1 MSADSTRLKDQAI
14 IAVQKVEEKKSWLDL
29 LMPKDLNELPIGL
42 KRTLNNVTYKLAIS
56 SIVSHKNHYELTV
69 FARVELP
76 QSPGVLFFGA
86 SGIKLSR
93 SGKIIGD
100 GKLVLLGD
108 VSIPLGS
115 GAALVLKGDFSTS
128 NGQTSGDLT
137 YITMDCAGF
146 KEMGIAADVVFPRS
160 MLIPCT
166 PDGDKVADE
175 NQLVKG
181 SFQTRVSDWS
191 NILGTI
197 SLPKFQVS
205 QLDGVVFNVNKATFD
220 FSETRNSPDLIFPA
234 GYTYRH
240 MNAFPSTNG
249 WKGVFI
255 QAVDVTLPKAFQR
268 KGGQRISFGAKN
280 LIVDHNGLTGLLYGK
295 NILPYSEGDV
305 SGWKFSVEE
314 FDVGLEA
321 NRLVK
326 AGFRGSIGL
335 PIAEKDSLRY
345 EAIITGSNQYQ
356 LTVAPKGKMDFQ
368 LWQAKAELEANSYVK
383 LLLDNDQFKPEANLF
398 GRFSVSAKMNPDGEK
413 TVAEFKGITFRG
425 LRLRT
430 MSPYMTV
437 DYLGYDGEVSVAG
450 FPVSINEIAL
460 VTNNNRAD
468 LAFNLNVVLQEQT
481 FKGSTRLTLG
491 ARFGNDGGH
500 HRYHFDKVRI
510 NSIEIR
516 DVEISGVLKLNGRVD
531 FMNNDPLYGDG
542 FGGGI
547 EAKIGPIGGAV
558 IKMRCMFGH
567 STFRYWFIDGHLGV
581 GDGIPL
587 LGALNVHGFAGGAYY
602 RMSKIGAGATT
613 DKLKPNYKPDAGMG
627 LGLKAGILFNVV
639 KRDAVDGV
647 AEFEIAFNAGGG
659 VKYIGLFGNA
669 RFMSKAGG
677 AAGSALEASAKA
689 LTDAEDALTK
699 QLEGLSEAAKMTHRQ
714 ELETLKMN
722 QPTEAGR
729 SLPLDDISGISAYVG
744 ISYDFTN
751 KVFHADCEVYVK
763 VLGGLLEGVGEN
775 ARAGS
780 LQIHFAP
787 DKWYVYMGTPNNPIG
802 LKFSLVGIDVITKA
816 YFMLGSDIPGSPPP
830 PQEVAD
836 ILGVS
841 MKNLDYMSNLNELK
855 GGGIAFGAHVSVSTG
870 DLTFLLLYANFQAGV
885 GFDLM
890 LKQYGDAQCEGRS
903 GPIGIN
909 GWYANAQAYAYLQG
923 EVGVKVNLWFI
934 KARIPIIQG
943 AAAAL
948 VQAKLPNPSWFRGY
962 LAIRFSVLGGLVR
975 GNVRFELTI
984 GEECKIVRA
993 NETPLA
999 IDVISDMN
1007 PREGEKVDVF
1017 AAPQVTL
1024 NFPVGKDIEIKGEH
1038 GTQIFRV
1045 VLDELKIQEVG
1056 KTGEIPGRIEWNGE
1070 KDRASFYSKDVLPP
1084 NAKLKVFVKVS
1095 FQENKGGNWQTV
1107 YMNGKKAEEKR
1118 EINLT
1123 SGAAPDNIPLSNIK
1137 YAWPV
1142 VDQYNFYR
1150 DENDKKGVIQLDRG
1164 QPYLFD
1170 TANYKQELFMEP
1182 DGDIGTN
1189 SALAFEYDKGQC
1201 QLRFPIAHVRGKGEY
1216 QVSIQSKPIAK
1227 ANTEK
1232 PVPAAPKT
1240 AVTSDEGKISQNT
1253 DLESPAS
1260 LDLEVKKTQAEA
1272 VKREDIGK
1280 TILTYKFQSSEYGTF
1295 QQKMQSIQYGETIWS
1310 KICSDVISLQQSV
1323 AQAEAFDLNDLQGS
1337 KYTDN
1342 KPLVQPEAILD
1353 NAYFLDDIYPIAY
1366 KTYPI
1371 AGNIQFTRDTTLFG
1385 FIPKRALPVLPGYLS
1400 AIESANM
1407 TDGLV
1412 KTTLPYE
1419 YDLPRIYKEDFS
1431 DLQNQVVNRYLH
1443 YSQPPAEYLYLVD
1456 GHFPFLRKGTY
1467 KVNYQYVIP
1476 GGTKGSAYTV
1486 TYTNEMND

>member
-1 MSADSTRLKDQAI
+1 MSSDSTRLKAQAI
-14 IAVQKVEEKKSWLDL
+14 TAVQKVDENKKWLDL

-42 KRTLNNVTYKLAIS
+42 KRIINNVTYKLVVS
-56 SIVSHKNHYELTV
+56 SVVSHKNHYEITV

-76 QSPGVLFFGA
+76 QRPGVLHFGA
-86 SGIKLSR
+86 SDIKLSR
-93 SGKIIGD
+93 SGEIIGD

-108 VSIPLGS
+108 VPIPLGS
-115 GAALVLKGDFSTS
+115 GASLVLKGNFNT

-137 YITMDCAGF
+137 YITMGCTGF
-146 KEMGIAADVVFPRS
+146 KEMGIAADVIFSRNI
-160 MLIPCT
+160 LIPCT
-166 PDGDKVADE
+166 SDGDKIADE

-205 QLDGVVFNVNKATFD
+205 QLDGIVFSVTKATFD

-240 MNAFPSTNG
+240 MSAFPSTNG
-249 WKGVFI
+249 WKGIFI
-255 QAVDVTLPKAFQR
+255 ETVDVTLPKAFQR
-268 KGGQRISFGAKN
+268 KNGQRISFGAKN

-295 NILPYSEGDV
+295 NILPYSEGDA

-326 AGFRGSIGL
+326 AGFKGSIGL

-368 LWQAKAELEANSYVK
+368 LWQAKAELEANSYIK
-383 LLLDNDQFKPEANLF
+383 LLLDNDQFKPEANFF
-398 GRFSVSAKMNPDGEK
+398 GRFSVSAKINPDGEK

-430 MSPYMTV
+430 VSPYMTV
-437 DYLGYDGEVSVAG
+437 DYLGYDGDVSVAG
-450 FPVSINEIAL
+450 FPVSINDIAL

-491 ARFGNDGGH
+491 ARFGSDDGH
-500 HRYHFDKVRI
+500 HRYHFDKVKI
-510 NSIEIR
+510 KSIEIK
-516 DVEISGVLKLNGRVD
+516 DANISGVLKLSGRVD
-531 FMNNDPLYGDG
+531 FVNNDPLYGDG
-542 FGGGI
+542 FGGGL
-547 EAKIGPIGGAV
+547 EAKISPIGVA

-567 STFRYWFIDGHLGV
+567 STYRYWFIDGHLGAGNGV
-581 GDGIPL
+581 PL
-587 LGALNVHGFAGGAYY
+587 LGGLNVHGFAGGAYY
-602 RMSKIGAGATT
+602 RMSKIGAGAIT

-627 LGLKAGILFNVV
+627 LGIKAGVLFNVV

-647 AEFEIAFNAGGG
+647 AEFEIAFNTSGGI
-659 VKYIGLFGNA
+659 KYIGLFGNA

-677 AAGSALEASAKA
+677 AAGSTLEASAKA
-689 LTDAEDALTK
+689 LADAEDALTK
-699 QLEGLSEAAKMTHRQ
+699 QLEGLSEAAKMTRRQ
-714 ELETLKMN
+714 ELEKLKME

-744 ISYDFTN
+744 ISYDFDN

-787 DKWYVYMGTPNNPIG
+787 DKWYVYMGTPSNPIG
-802 LKFSLVGIDVITKA
+802 LKFSLLGTEVITKA

-836 ILGVS
+836 ILGLGI
-841 MKNLDYMSNLNELK
+841 KNLDYMSNLNELK
-855 GGGIAFGAHVSVSTG
+855 GGGIAFGAHVSVGTG
-870 DLTFLLLYANFQAGV
+870 DLTFLLLYANFKAGV

-890 LKQYGDAQCEGRS
+890 LKQYGDAQCEGRN

-1007 PREGEKVDVF
+1007 PGEGEKVDVF
-1017 AAPQVTL
+1017 AAPQITL
-1024 NFPVGKDIEIKGEH
+1024 NFPEGKDIEIKGEH
-1038 GTQIFRV
+1038 NTQIFRV
-1045 VLDELKIQEVG
+1045 VLDEFKMQEVD
-1056 KTGEIPGRIEWNGE
+1056 KIGEIPGHIEWNGE
-1070 KDRASFYSKDVLPP
+1070 KDRATFYSKDVLPP

-1095 FQENKGGNWQTV
+1095 FQENKGGNWQVV

-1123 SGAAPDNIPLSNIK
+1123 SGSAPDNIPLSNIK

-1150 DENDKKGVIQLDRG
+1150 DENDRKGIIQLDRG

-1170 TANYKQELFMEP
+1170 AVSYKQELFMEP
-1182 DGDIGTN
+1182 DGDIGTSN
-1189 SALAFEYDKGQC
+1189 ALAFEYDKEQC
-1201 QLRFPIAHVRGKGEY
+1201 QLHFPIEHVSGKGEY
-1216 QVSIQSKPIAK
+1216 QISIQSKPLANT
-1227 ANTEK
+1227 NTEK
-1232 PVPAAPKT
+1232 PASTAPK
-1240 AVTSDEGKISQNT
+1240 AINSDEGKIDQNT

-1260 LDLEVKKTQAEA
+1260 ADLQVNKMQAEA
-1272 VKREDIGK
+1272 VKRKDIGK
-1280 TILTYKFQSSEYGTF
+1280 TILSYKFKSSEYGTF
-1295 QQKMQSIQYGETIWS
+1295 QQKMQSMQYGQTIWH
-1310 KICSDVISLQQSV
+1310 KISSDVISLQQSV
-1323 AQAEAFDLNDLQGS
+1323 SQAEAFDLNDLRGS
-1337 KYTDN
+1337 KYTND

-1353 NAYFLDDIYPIAY
+1353 NTYFLNDIYPIAY
-1366 KTYPI
+1366 KTYPV
-1371 AGNIQFTRDTTLFG
+1371 AGNIHFTRDTTLLG
-1385 FIPKRALPVLPGYLS
+1385 FAPKRALPVLPCYLS

-1407 TDGLV
+1407 TDELV
-1412 KTTLPYE
+1412 KTVLPYE
-1419 YDLPRIYKEDFS
+1419 YDLPRIYKDDFS
-1431 DLQNQVVNRYLH
+1431 DLQNQVINYYLH
-1443 YSQPPAEYLYLVD
+1443 HSQPPAEYLYLVD
-1456 GHFPFLRKGTY
+1456 GYFPFLRKGTY
-1467 KVNYQYVIP
+1467 KVNYQYVLP
-1476 GGTKGSAYTV
+1476 GGVKGSAYTV
-1486 TYTNEMND
+1486 RYTNEIND